1 MFPISIKLVN
11 IFENLFLIFFLNI
24 KGVTEFAFCCTVFF
38 INYFFAGINFPL
50 WLVCSFPD
58 CAAILRLLTT
68 HVGLSIERFRVSFLV
83 FAACVST
90 FSIRSVKQDVYL
102 NQFIIINV

>member
-1 MFPISIKLVN
+1 MHFAAQS
-11 IFENLFLIFFLNI
+11 FLLII
-24 KGVTEFAFCCTVFF
+24 
-38 INYFFAGINFPL
+38 FFAGINFPL

-68 HVGLSIERFRVSFLV
+68 HVGLSIERFRVLFLV